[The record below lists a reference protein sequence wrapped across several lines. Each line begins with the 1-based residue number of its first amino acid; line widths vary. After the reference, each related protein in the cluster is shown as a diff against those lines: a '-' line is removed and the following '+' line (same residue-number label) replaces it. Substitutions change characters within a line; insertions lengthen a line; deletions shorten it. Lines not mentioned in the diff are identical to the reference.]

1 MSDSL
6 QTNHPRVG
14 RYCMLIAGLVLIAV
28 LCATP
33 TVADTNQTITLN
45 PIGEHAGG
53 EKINI
58 SGTTSIEKCKQIGI
72 EIIPKNLWDSVCSF
86 AKEGT
91 GRVVFNPVAIT
102 KENIHPAGINLV
114 RFNADGTQS
123 QQNLDIPKNHVLVTG
138 TVVMSGQKDKTWSV
152 VIENGDDKKPLTPGT
167 YHVNIWD
174 ATNQKENSD
183 NPLPNGWDITNQKI
197 YPSTPRV
204 NIWDPAN
211 QKDLQYAE
219 LIIK

>member
-1 MSDSL
+1 
-6 QTNHPRVG
+6 
-14 RYCMLIAGLVLIAV
+14 MLIAGLVLIAV

-91 GRVVFNPVAIT
+91 GRVVFNSVAIT

-123 QQNLDIPKNHVLVTG
+123 QQNFDIPKNHVLVTG
-138 TVVMSGQKDKTWSV
+138 PVVKSGQKDKTWSV